1 MLKYFFI
8 VIFSFGFIGSIYSQ
22 KEELFQ
28 IRQGVN
34 LLVFTKQN
42 DSTKV
47 YLNFVFR
54 NKDSFFIRGFFFKK
68 EIISDTI
75 INEVLKLKDR
85 NIHEVFKLHNIPF
98 INADPENGVL
108 FKDKF
113 EIEGFPYFKYLDSA
127 DRDTVRNP
135 LVEAE
140 IYYDYISKDNKVFG
154 IRNSRYLHE
163 EHYIYL
169 FNFWFLSYDFGKY
182 GTYSLIRINSNK
194 IDLYQEFNWKRI
206 RKCVYGY

>member
-8 VIFSFGFIGSIYSQ
+8 VIFFFGFIGSIYSQ
-22 KEELFQ
+22 KEEFFQ
-28 IRQGVN
+28 IRQGAN
-34 LLVFTKQN
+34 LLVFTKEN

-54 NKDSFFIRGFFFKK
+54 YKDSFFIRGFFFKK

-75 INEVLKLKDR
+75 INEVLELKDK
-85 NIHEVFKLHNIPF
+85 NIQEVFKLHNIPF

-127 DRDTVRNP
+127 DRDTVGTP
-135 LVEAE
+135 FLKEL
-140 IYYDYISKDNKVFG
+140 YYEYISNDNKVFG
-154 IRNSRYLHE
+154 LRNYRYMHE
-163 EHYIYL
+163 EQYIYL
-169 FNFWFLSYDFGKY
+169 FNFWFLSYQFDRMGVY
-182 GTYSLIRINSNK
+182 NLTRINYNE

-206 RKCVYGY
+206 RNCFYGY